1 MTQTTFSRTLVEWQ
15 RSCGR
20 RTLPWQ
26 AFDTPY
32 ERLVSEVMLQ
42 QTQVA
47 TVIPYYERF
56 LERFPT
62 AESLAEAPEEELMRL
77 WAGLGYYA
85 RARNLQR
92 VAAHVVSNLAGKFPT
107 RVQDLLTLP
116 GVGPSTAA
124 AVAAFTSHE
133 AKYPMVDGNVK
144 RVFARLRMIPGR
156 IGQKTFEKKVRQ
168 CAKAL
173 LPGSDLIADYTQG
186 LMDLGSQICCK
197 RNPKCTLCPV
207 RTFCRG
213 ADANP
218 EDFPKPKKTL
228 EKKERHLLLGFAVS
242 TEGLWLRPNSD
253 SIWRGLWVPCVR
265 EIPAEESKGLL
276 FPSDFGLD
284 AEWKTVCLGNSQREL
299 THQRLFIQAAAFIS
313 HEGALKA
320 EGYSAFLPGR
330 DELPGMP
337 APVRTLAKAAL
348 QVAGYSV

>member
-1 MTQTTFSRTLVEWQ
+1 MTETTFSRTLVEWQ

-56 LERFPT
+56 LKRFPT

-92 VAAHVVSNLAGKFPT
+92 AAAHVVSNLAGKFPT

-207 RTFCRG
+207 RTFCRS

-218 EDFPKPKKTL
+218 
-228 EKKERHLLLGFAVS
+228 
-242 TEGLWLRPNSD
+242 
-253 SIWRGLWVPCVR
+253 
-265 EIPAEESKGLL
+265 
-276 FPSDFGLD
+276 
-284 AEWKTVCLGNSQREL
+284 
-299 THQRLFIQAAAFIS
+299 
-313 HEGALKA
+313 
-320 EGYSAFLPGR
+320 
-330 DELPGMP
+330 
-337 APVRTLAKAAL
+337 
-348 QVAGYSV
+348 

>member
-1 MTQTTFSRTLVEWQ
+1 MTETTFSRTLVEWQ

-56 LERFPT
+56 LKRFPT

-92 VAAHVVSNLAGKFPT
+92 AAAHVVSNLAGKFPT

-156 IGQKTFEKKVRQ
+156 IGQKTFE
-168 CAKAL
+168 
-173 LPGSDLIADYTQG
+173 
-186 LMDLGSQICCK
+186 
-197 RNPKCTLCPV
+197 
-207 RTFCRG
+207 
-213 ADANP
+213 
-218 EDFPKPKKTL
+218 
-228 EKKERHLLLGFAVS
+228 
-242 TEGLWLRPNSD
+242 
-253 SIWRGLWVPCVR
+253 
-265 EIPAEESKGLL
+265 
-276 FPSDFGLD
+276 
-284 AEWKTVCLGNSQREL
+284 
-299 THQRLFIQAAAFIS
+299 
-313 HEGALKA
+313 
-320 EGYSAFLPGR
+320 
-330 DELPGMP
+330 
-337 APVRTLAKAAL
+337 
-348 QVAGYSV
+348 

>member
-1 MTQTTFSRTLVEWQ
+1 MKQTTFSRTLVEWQ

-56 LERFPT
+56 LKRFPT
-62 AESLAEAPEEELMRL
+62 VESLAEAPEEELMRL

-92 VAAHVVSNLAGKFPT
+92 AAAHVVSNLRGKFPT
-107 RVQDLLTLP
+107 RVKGLLTLP

-133 AKYPMVDGNVK
+133 ARFPMIDGNVK
-144 RVFARLRMIPGR
+144 RVCARIRMIPGR
-156 IGQKTFEKKVRQ
+156 VGQKTFEKKVRQ

-173 LPGSDLIADYTQG
+173 MPGSDLIADYTQG
-186 LMDLGSQICCK
+186 LMDLGSQICRK

-207 RTFCRG
+207 RTLCRA

-218 EDFPKPKKTL
+218 EDFPKPKKSL

-242 TEGLWLRPNSD
+242 AEGLS
-253 SIWRGLWVPCVR
+253 ST
-265 EIPAEESKGLL
+265 S
-276 FPSDFGLD
+276 
-284 AEWKTVCLGNSQREL
+284 
-299 THQRLFIQAAAFIS
+299 
-313 HEGALKA
+313 
-320 EGYSAFLPGR
+320 
-330 DELPGMP
+330 
-337 APVRTLAKAAL
+337 RTA
-348 QVAGYSV
+348 